1 MFRRNGVFYV
11 HDNATGKQ
19 ESLRRRNRTDAEKLF
34 HARNE
39 SAQAPLLNR
48 DLGRVYMSACDPEAV
63 KRTWSA
69 VMAEFLTHGRASTQ
83 ERYDRAMRDPALD
96 GIRKKPIIETTAADL
111 LTCLRIG
118 TISTNHNLRRL
129 HNLALGLGWLN
140 WPLLAPKLWPKVQ
153 WRKKR
158 GITQEEH
165 LRIISSECNPE
176 RRLYYEL
183 LWETGASQ
191 SDAARFTSENIDWER
206 RMLWYHRSK
215 LDPDA
220 EPARITIGPRLEA
233 LLRQLP
239 SEGPLFPHWRQF
251 MAKDRAAE
259 FRRRC
264 KILKIEGVSLHS
276 YRYAWAERAFE
287 HGYPERFAQA
297 ALGHSSRAIHQ
308 AYAKRAK
315 VICPSLEEYERKIIP
330 LPIQAA
336 QPTTEG
342 PSESAAAP
350 IADWFQH
357 AHEAKTK

>member
-1 MFRRNGVFYV
+1 MFRRNGVYYA
-11 HDNATGKQ
+11 HDNSSGKQ
-19 ESLRRRNRTDAEKLF
+19 QSLCTRDRTEAEKLL
-34 HARNE
+34 HAKNE
-39 SAQAPLLNR
+39 SAQTPRLNR
-48 DLGRVYMSACDPEAV
+48 DLGRVYMSACDPEAI

-69 VMAEFLTHGRASTQ
+69 AMEEFRTHGRASTQ
-83 ERYDRAMRDPALD
+83 ERYERAMRDPAFD
-96 GIRKKPIIETTAADL
+96 GIRDKPIIETTAADL
-111 LTCLRIG
+111 LTCLRSG
-118 TISTNHNLRRL
+118 TNSTNHILRRL
-129 HNLALGLGWLN
+129 HNLVVDLGWLS

-165 LRIISSECNPE
+165 LRIISTECNPE

-191 SDAARFTSENIDWER
+191 SDAAAFTNANIDWKR
-206 RMLWYHRSK
+206 RMLWYHRKK

-239 SEGPLFPHWRQF
+239 CEGPLFPHWGQF
-251 MAKDRAAE
+251 LAKDRAAE

-264 KILKIEGVSLHS
+264 KILKIDGVSLHC

-287 HGYPERFAQA
+287 NGYPERFAQA
-297 ALGHSSRAIHQ
+297 ALGHASKAIHA

-315 VICPSLEEYERKIIP
+315 VVCPSLEEYENKLIP
-330 LPIQAA
+330 QRFQLLQSV
-336 QPTTEG
+336 G
-342 PSESAAAP
+342 DSFSEPATGNVHLEHNN
-350 IADWFQH
+350 Q
-357 AHEAKTK
+357 TK